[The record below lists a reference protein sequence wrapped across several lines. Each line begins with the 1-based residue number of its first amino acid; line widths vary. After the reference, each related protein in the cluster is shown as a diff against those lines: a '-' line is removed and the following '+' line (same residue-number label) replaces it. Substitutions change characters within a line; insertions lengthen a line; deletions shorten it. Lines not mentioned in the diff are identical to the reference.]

1 MYVDTLTKFIHY
13 KPHIIIHCHSRIPTF
28 CMTSIFFL
36 VNIPRPLVMINLA
49 CGYAQNRQIE
59 LLTLSGT
66 LFVNFPS
73 FHKYPPIIVGF
84 TLPMSPVS
92 L

>member
-1 MYVDTLTKFIHY
+1 M
-13 KPHIIIHCHSRIPTF
+13 
-28 CMTSIFFL
+28 M
-36 VNIPRPLVMINLA
+36 NLA
-49 CGYAQNRQIE
+49 YRYAQNCQIE

-66 LFVNFPS
+66 ILVNFPS